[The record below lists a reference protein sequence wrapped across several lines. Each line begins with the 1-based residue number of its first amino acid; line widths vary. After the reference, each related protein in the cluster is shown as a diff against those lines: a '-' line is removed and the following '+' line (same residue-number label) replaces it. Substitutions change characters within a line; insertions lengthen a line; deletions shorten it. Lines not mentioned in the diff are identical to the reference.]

1 MSTFLNNLEKYSNN
15 PKCHKIRGYQK
26 VDEVRGLPGGG
37 GLQAVN
43 LPQLLVAMM
52 IRPVFIKLHL
62 TA

>member
-1 MSTFLNNLEKYSNN
+1 MN
-15 PKCHKIRGYQK
+15 K
-26 VDEVRGLPGGG
+26 VRDRPGDG

-43 LPQLLVAMM
+43 LPHLLVAMM